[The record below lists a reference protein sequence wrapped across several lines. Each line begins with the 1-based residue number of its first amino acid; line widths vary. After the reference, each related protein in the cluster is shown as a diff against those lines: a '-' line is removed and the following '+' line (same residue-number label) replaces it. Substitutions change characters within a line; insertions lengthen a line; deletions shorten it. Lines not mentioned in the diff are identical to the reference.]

1 MDKKA
6 IRDYMDKKPVIKKR
20 GRRKYIEDYKLVGKE
35 LVYTGD
41 WYVFTGTAA
50 GLRRH
55 NYITAGLS
63 VCCFAVLLMIG
74 FLHMSGIYRFYVL
87 APYVLSLML
96 SVVCVIDAFKLWN
109 AGEKLNR
116 EQYERGAVRIVR
128 ASVILAVT
136 SAVSTLGEAAFL
148 IFVGVYL
155 DLRSELTFLIGAAA
169 VTAAAVLMH
178 FQTRRIEWR
187 KTK

>member
-1 MDKKA
+1 MDKKS

-41 WYVFTGTAA
+41 WFVFTGTAA
-50 GLRRH
+50 ELKRH
-55 NYITAGLS
+55 NYIMAGLS
-63 VCCFAVLLMIG
+63 VCSFAVLLMIG
-74 FLHMSGIYRFYVL
+74 FLRMNGIYRVYVL
-87 APYVLSLML
+87 APYVLSLIISAM
-96 SVVCVIDAFKLWN
+96 CVIDSFKIWN
-109 AGEKLNR
+109 AGDRLNR
-116 EQYERGAVRIVR
+116 EQYERGANRIVKTT
-128 ASVILAVT
+128 VILAAAA
-136 SAVSTLGEAAFL
+136 AVATLGEAAFL

-155 DLRSELTFLIGAAA
+155 DLMSELAFLIGAAA

-178 FQTRRIEWR
+178 FQTRRAEWK